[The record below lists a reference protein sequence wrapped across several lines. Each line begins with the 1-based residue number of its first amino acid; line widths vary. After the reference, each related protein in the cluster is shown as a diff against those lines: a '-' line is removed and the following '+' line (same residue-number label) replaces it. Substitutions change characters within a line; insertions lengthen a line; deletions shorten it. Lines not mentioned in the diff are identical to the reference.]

1 MIGGVNLDIESILRE
16 PILYG
21 MEVLKDIT
29 VSNII
34 TIIPNSINGIHIG
47 KEVKVNYNF
56 DCTTFQ
62 VKICLVYKTLG
73 ELFTIYSVDRT
84 ELQQIDEMREIIS
97 MRIES
102 VLKDMLFELC
112 RILNENDDFYD
123 IDYEVNGIRGK
134 VHKDERVDRFVI

>member
-1 MIGGVNLDIESILRE
+1 
-16 PILYG
+16 

-34 TIIPNSINGIHIG
+34 TIIPNSINGIQIG
-47 KEVKVNYNF
+47 KEVKVNF
-56 DCTTFQ
+56 DGMTFQ

-73 ELFTIYSVDRT
+73 EMFTIYSVDRT

-123 IDYEVNGIRGK
+123 IDYEVNGFRGK